1 MEYNQIVSKENQE
14 IFEQFDTDL
23 KQIKVLI
30 KKYKDFESKFM
41 EKTFEYYQHLE
52 MIRVQSFKEITQIE
66 SSISHN
72 SSSFEIMKSLSNIF
86 EAFFKFVTDFSKN
99 VSFFEN
105 SFHNLDQIATE
116 IENTFSNYGDI
127 KHYYNSICYTNKLIE
142 LEITKNLVEEKYKEE
157 LVSDTQNKTLEELV
171 KKSENEE
178 NFLLALKE
186 SRMQKIRKNTSA
198 LEKNLKEDFANF
210 FRELRKMRNDFVEVE
225 EKEEKRIKDLFV
237 DTDDK
242 NNKILTLLVNFDY
255 FKYTPTIISNH
266 SFKVKREE
274 NVNDLILNDQ
284 DIYDIVSKLYG
295 LDLQLINKS
304 EFNLEKKNK
313 FLIEIKP
320 LIERILSFNFDEDNK
335 NPMDSTEINK
345 LYPLLENDTDYLLD
359 YLKMLA
365 EDRGRGQEMKK
376 SVFELNQKIFDN
388 ISNILDEN
396 YNIINNNLID

>member
-1 MEYNQIVSKENQE
+1 MEDKQKVSKENQE

-41 EKTFEYYQHLE
+41 EKTFEYYQHLK
-52 MIRVQSFKEITQIE
+52 MIRFNAFKEITQIE
-66 SSISHN
+66 SSLSHN
-72 SSSFEIMKSLSNIF
+72 SSSFEIMKSLANIF
-86 EAFFKFVTDFSKN
+86 EAFLKFVTDFSEKE
-99 VSFFEN
+99 SFFGK

-225 EKEEKRIKDLFV
+225 EKEEKRIKDLFI

-242 NNKILTLLVNFDY
+242 NNKILNLLVNFDY

-266 SFKVKREE
+266 SFKVKKEE
-274 NVNDLILNDQ
+274 NVNVLILNDQ

-320 LIERILSFNFDEDNK
+320 LIEI
-335 NPMDSTEINK
+335 
-345 LYPLLENDTDYLLD
+345 Y
-359 YLKMLA
+359 
-365 EDRGRGQEMKK
+365 
-376 SVFELNQKIFDN
+376 
-388 ISNILDEN
+388 
-396 YNIINNNLID
+396 

>member
-1 MEYNQIVSKENQE
+1 
-14 IFEQFDTDL
+14 
-23 KQIKVLI
+23 
-30 KKYKDFESKFM
+30 
-41 EKTFEYYQHLE
+41 
-52 MIRVQSFKEITQIE
+52 
-66 SSISHN
+66 
-72 SSSFEIMKSLSNIF
+72 MKSLSNIF

-157 LVSDTQNKTLEELV
+157 LVSDTQNKNLEELV

-304 EFNLEKKNK
+304 EFNLEKKKQIFNRNK
-313 FLIEIKP
+313 
-320 LIERILSFNFDEDNK
+320 
-335 NPMDSTEINK
+335 TINRK
-345 LYPLLENDTDYLLD
+345 D
-359 YLKMLA
+359 
-365 EDRGRGQEMKK
+365 
-376 SVFELNQKIFDN
+376 
-388 ISNILDEN
+388 
-396 YNIINNNLID
+396 III

>member
-1 MEYNQIVSKENQE
+1 M
-14 IFEQFDTDL
+14 
-23 KQIKVLI
+23 
-30 KKYKDFESKFM
+30 
-41 EKTFEYYQHLE
+41 
-52 MIRVQSFKEITQIE
+52 
-66 SSISHN
+66 
-72 SSSFEIMKSLSNIF
+72 
-86 EAFFKFVTDFSKN
+86 
-99 VSFFEN
+99 
-105 SFHNLDQIATE
+105 
-116 IENTFSNYGDI
+116 
-127 KHYYNSICYTNKLIE
+127 
-142 LEITKNLVEEKYKEE
+142 
-157 LVSDTQNKTLEELV
+157 

-304 EFNLEKKNK
+304 EFNLEKKKQIFNRNK
-313 FLIEIKP
+313 
-320 LIERILSFNFDEDNK
+320 
-335 NPMDSTEINK
+335 TINRK
-345 LYPLLENDTDYLLD
+345 D
-359 YLKMLA
+359 
-365 EDRGRGQEMKK
+365 
-376 SVFELNQKIFDN
+376 
-388 ISNILDEN
+388 
-396 YNIINNNLID
+396 III